1 MDREVYYENS
11 NVLDIKDYSYMMKT
25 IQASP
30 INRCSGKDQ
39 IRKIYFNND
48 INYLEGGWDM
58 SASDKDI
65 YSIVMVNFDREHLM
79 VERKSRRSDMI
90 YKDYAPITYAECQQI
105 FRGDVH
111 WLKESDYPVLNALYL
126 EIRVNLRTIGVIVDY
141 ERQRFR
147 VNNSNDYIDFD
158 LSVRS
163 IYGQKGDLL
172 SEQLD
177 MKERLD
183 DKHVIMTYKQS
194 ANIPPIFKSVLALA
208 TGASF

>member
-1 MDREVYYENS
+1 M
-11 NVLDIKDYSYMMKT
+11 
-25 IQASP
+25 
-30 INRCSGKDQ
+30 
-39 IRKIYFNND
+39 
-48 INYLEGGWDM
+48 
-58 SASDKDI
+58 
-65 YSIVMVNFDREHLM
+65 
-79 VERKSRRSDMI
+79 
-90 YKDYAPITYAECQQI
+90 
-105 FRGDVH
+105 
-111 WLKESDYPVLNALYL
+111 LNALYL
-126 EIRVNLRTIGVIVDY
+126 EIKVNLRTIGVIVDY

-163 IYGQKGDLL
+163 IYGQKVDLL